1 MDVEEANEQVFKA
14 IEEHHTIRII
24 ADVPTNFLRFEDL
37 PTSAFDLIKPFL
49 IQWEVHHLT
58 RQLAVDLYPRHAY
71 VVVDINNHEY
81 DYDTAHEQT
90 FALPIYILRLS
101 RSNKWTFFRR
111 AVDDKMIAMAVAEL
125 HRRNGQNPLP
135 FLADHINGSVYL
147 SPRTPY
153 MVTTP

>member
-90 FALPIYILRLS
+90 FVLPVYILRLS
-101 RSNKWTFFRR
+101 RSNK
-111 AVDDKMIAMAVAEL
+111 
-125 HRRNGQNPLP
+125 
-135 FLADHINGSVYL
+135 
-147 SPRTPY
+147 
-153 MVTTP
+153 